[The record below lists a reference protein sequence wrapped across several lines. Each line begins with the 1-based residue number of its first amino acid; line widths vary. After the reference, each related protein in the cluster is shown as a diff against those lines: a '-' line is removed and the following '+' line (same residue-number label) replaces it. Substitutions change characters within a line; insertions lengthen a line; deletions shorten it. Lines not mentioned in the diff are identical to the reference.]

1 MSLLSFNEFLYES
14 NLSQD
19 VDTDIDSAKINFL
32 KATAADVM
40 SIDECLIFN
49 LVVEDYSPILLEAIN
64 TGNYQLINDAF
75 LNENFLQKAKARYD
89 SLKDKISSKGKE
101 ALDKVSDA
109 SKNLLKVG
117 GDILKPISQIIAKMG
132 ELIKNAWD
140 KAQSI
145 IQEALDS
152 TMPELKK
159 RIKSLVK
166 SGDGKKNLISELTN
180 VKSMSGAGVKI
191 IKGEYVSMINK
202 AADTAAKSDESN
214 SFTNLLYCSAIN
226 AATELI
232 QNGYS
237 VAKIQEELK
246 LYDEVLLEGEHSSG
260 GLNIPF
266 VSAIM
271 KKIANIPPFKY
282 FHKLEAAVAE
292 KVNSG
297 LDRASI
303 FINKIG
309 GPGPYKFLV
318 IGGLV
323 GVVAGYKAESLTKE
337 AIFSDHGAK
346 ILGFVIPGAG
356 VIYSII
362 KYTGLALAVYGVVS
376 EIVGHDDAGDKDHSK
391 EEKEDNKDKET
402 TDTNKS

>member
-14 NLSQD
+14 DLSQNI
-19 VDTDIDSAKINFL
+19 DTDINSAKINFL
-32 KATAADVM
+32 KATAADIM
-40 SIDECLIFN
+40 SIEESLVFN
-49 LVVEDYSPILLEAIN
+49 LMTEDYSPILLEAID
-64 TGNYQLINDAF
+64 TGNYQLINDTF

-132 ELIKNAWD
+132 ELIKKAWERAQAIIKESLDNA
-140 KAQSI
+140 
-145 IQEALDS
+145 
-152 TMPELKK
+152 MPELKK
-159 RIKSLVK
+159 RIKSLIK
-166 SGDGKKNLISELTN
+166 SGDSKKSLIAELTN
-180 VKSMSGAGVKI
+180 VKSMSSAGVKI
-191 IKGEYVSMINK
+191 IKGDYVAMLGK
-202 AADTAAKSDESN
+202 AADTAAKSDESD
-214 SFTNLLYCSAIN
+214 SFASMMYCSAIN

-232 QNGYS
+232 QNGYG

-246 LYDEVLLEGEHSSG
+246 LYDETLLESEHGSG

-271 KKIANIPPFKY
+271 KKLGNVPPFKY
-282 FHKLEAAVAE
+282 FHKLEATVAK

-303 FINKIG
+303 FISKIG

-346 ILGFVIPGAG
+346 ILGFVIPGAS

-362 KYTGLALAVYGVVS
+362 KYTGLALAVYGAVS
-376 EIVGHDDAGDKDHSK
+376 EIVGHDEAGDKDHSK
-391 EEKEDNKDKET
+391 EEDNKDKEK

>member
-1 MSLLSFNEFLYES
+1 
-14 NLSQD
+14 
-19 VDTDIDSAKINFL
+19 
-32 KATAADVM
+32 M
-40 SIDECLIFN
+40 SIEERLIFN
-49 LVVEDYSPILLEAIN
+49 LVAEDYSPILLEAID

-75 LNENFLQKAKARYD
+75 LNENFLQKAKDRYNT
-89 SLKDKISSKGKE
+89 LKDKISSKGKE

-132 ELIKNAWD
+132 ELIKKAWD
-140 KAQSI
+140 KTQSI
-145 IQEALDS
+145 VQEALDNA
-152 TMPELKK
+152 MPELKK
-159 RIKSLVK
+159 RLKSLVK
-166 SGDGKKNLISELTN
+166 DGYGKKNLITELIN
-180 VKSMSGAGVKI
+180 VKSMSSAGVKI
-191 IKGEYVSMINK
+191 IKGEYVEMLNK

-214 SFTNLLYCSAIN
+214 SFTNMLYCSAIN

-232 QNGYS
+232 QNGYG

-246 LYDEVLLEGEHSSG
+246 LYDEELLEGEHSSV

-271 KKIANIPPFKY
+271 KKIGNTPPFKY
-282 FHKLEAAVAE
+282 FHKIEAVVAE

-309 GPGPYKFLV
+309 GPGPYKFSV

-323 GVVAGYKAESLTKE
+323 GVVAGYKAEELSKN

-362 KYTGLALAVYGVVS
+362 KYTGLALVVYGVVS
-376 EIVGHDDAGDKDHSK
+376 EIIGHDDAGDKDK
-391 EEKEDNKDKET
+391 KDKEDKEK
-402 TDTNKS
+402 TDANKS

>member
-14 NLSQD
+14 SLIQD
-19 VDTDIDSAKINFL
+19 VDTDISSAKINFL
-32 KATAADVM
+32 KAAAADVM
-40 SIDECLIFN
+40 SIEERLIFN
-49 LVVEDYSPILLEAIN
+49 LVAEDYSPILLEAID

-109 SKNLLKVG
+109 SKNLLKIG

-132 ELIKNAWD
+132 ELIKKAWD
-140 KAQSI
+140 KTQSI
-145 IQEALDS
+145 VQEALDNA
-152 TMPELKK
+152 MPELKK
-159 RIKSLVK
+159 RLKSLVK
-166 SGDGKKNLISELTN
+166 DGNGRKNLITELIN

-191 IKGEYVSMINK
+191 IIGEYVEMLNK

-214 SFTNLLYCSAIN
+214 SFTNVLYCSAIN

-232 QNGYS
+232 QNGYG

-246 LYDEVLLEGEHSSG
+246 LYDETLLESEHGSG

-271 KKIANIPPFKY
+271 KKLGNVPPFKY
-282 FHKLEAAVAE
+282 FHKLEATVA
-292 KVNSG
+292 KTVNSG

-303 FINKIG
+303 FISKIG

-346 ILGFVIPGAG
+346 ILGFVIPGAS

-376 EIVGHDDAGDKDHSK
+376 EIVGHDEAGDKDHSK
-391 EEKEDNKDKET
+391 EEDNKDKEK